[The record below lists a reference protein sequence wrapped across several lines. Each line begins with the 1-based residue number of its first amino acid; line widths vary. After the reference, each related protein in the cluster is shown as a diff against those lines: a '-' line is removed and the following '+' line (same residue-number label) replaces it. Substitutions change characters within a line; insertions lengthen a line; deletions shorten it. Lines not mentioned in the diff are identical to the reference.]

1 MKCLLLVLFY
11 HLVLSRVIVSVF
23 AGGAD
28 DASSRLGVL
37 FARTDTGRDFTPKKC
52 ARKNIS
58 LCEWCDGVVSRRTCR
73 TFRTFDMFWKGFRTR
88 RMKRAGA
95 CWTRERDSARFADG
109 RNFCLKKG
117 LSVCSS
123 LGKSSSLSRIPR
135 VLSSVLSLPLT
146 RVRSGLFSQQRR
158 TMTKRVCVHPFTIS
172 ADKTFSFS
180 LNRVSIS
187 KLAAA
192 TKRRSALRKSPKTS
206 TWRCW

>member
-11 HLVLSRVIVSVF
+11 HLVLPRVIVSVF

-58 LCEWCDGVVSRRTCR
+58 REWCDGVVSRRTCR
-73 TFRTFDMFWKGFRTR
+73 TFRTFDLFWKGFRTR

-117 LSVCSS
+117 LS
-123 LGKSSSLSRIPR
+123 GKSASLSHSSRSLVR
-135 VLSSVLSLPLT
+135 SLSFSLPLT

-172 ADKTFSFS
+172 ADNTFSFS

>member
-1 MKCLLLVLFY
+1 M
-11 HLVLSRVIVSVF
+11 
-23 AGGAD
+23 
-28 DASSRLGVL
+28 
-37 FARTDTGRDFTPKKC
+37 
-52 ARKNIS
+52 
-58 LCEWCDGVVSRRTCR
+58 VSRRTCR

-117 LSVCSS
+117 LSAPPWERV
-123 LGKSSSLSRIPR
+123 LRSRIPL

>member
-1 MKCLLLVLFY
+1 M
-11 HLVLSRVIVSVF
+11 
-23 AGGAD
+23 
-28 DASSRLGVL
+28 
-37 FARTDTGRDFTPKKC
+37 
-52 ARKNIS
+52 
-58 LCEWCDGVVSRRTCR
+58 VSRRTCR
-73 TFRTFDMFWKGFRTR
+73 TFRTFDMFWKDFRTR

-172 ADKTFSFS
+172 ADNTFSFS